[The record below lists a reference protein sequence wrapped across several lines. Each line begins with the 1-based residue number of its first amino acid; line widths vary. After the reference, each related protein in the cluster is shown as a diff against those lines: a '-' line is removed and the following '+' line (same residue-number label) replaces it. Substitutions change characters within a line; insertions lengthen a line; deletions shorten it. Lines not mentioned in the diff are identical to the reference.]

1 MTGGLAIE
9 SVAAVPPP
17 ATTTG
22 GALQGHAQVELMA
35 QAAPQPSA
43 AAATDFAD
51 AARAGAAPAEV
62 LALPPVRVEAWGGP
76 LVHRLETAM
85 AHMKMPE
92 AGTGG
97 RTPEAGGSP
106 RATLDTAAMDAAV
119 AQMERAYMFAVET
132 TMASR
137 GSTETT
143 KIFNTLL
150 KGQ

>member
-9 SVAAVPPP
+9 SVAMAPPP
-17 ATTTG
+17 AATAG
-22 GALQGHAQVELMA
+22 GAVQGHAQVELMA
-35 QAAPQPSA
+35 QPAPQPSA
-43 AAATDFAD
+43 AAAADFAD
-51 AARAGAAPAEV
+51 AARAAASPAEV
-62 LALPPVRVEAWGGP
+62 LALPPMRAETWGGP

-97 RTPEAGGSP
+97 RTPDAAGP
-106 RATLDTAAMDAAV
+106 LPTTFDKQTMDAAV